1 MEVDGTISLL
11 VNSCFISKNVIRSV
25 VSDQNG
31 VLSIHDYNVTSKK
44 AEVHIGFEGTRWE
57 WRQSTSVGIWITGWN
72 LFFDENNRDLLHRLK
87 HWKGLNKIWRH
98 PLQSLFLVHL
108 FWFDLMKL
116 RMLRPMMRRDLPHKL
131 KHWRGLKKMQLLQS
145 FRWRLKKEI

>member
-1 MEVDGTISLL
+1 MVMILVSNIGRYGINSDWSGMEVDGTISLL

-57 WRQSTSVGIWITGWN
+57 
-72 LFFDENNRDLLHRLK
+72 
-87 HWKGLNKIWRH
+87 
-98 PLQSLFLVHL
+98 
-108 FWFDLMKL
+108 
-116 RMLRPMMRRDLPHKL
+116 
-131 KHWRGLKKMQLLQS
+131 
-145 FRWRLKKEI
+145 